1 MPKTLDQLPVKIL
14 AIGAGGLQRALTHE
28 FVHQL
33 NQLKIYHGGIFIGQP
48 RGSEKAEAFNQQQGI
63 YHVVV
68 FDLEGIK
75 GIQRIES
82 VVGASTLTSESGRE
96 VFYAHTE
103 TELDLILVGVT
114 EAGIAPGEMAMDVL
128 DETLFRYFSRHG
140 IDSTICVIN
149 TDNIRNNGHI
159 IQNILINEY
168 PLRSTEYSDW
178 LSQNVGFLDEMGDRI
193 VPQSHDVPEEM
204 QQEVAERIGRQD
216 ELITYTEKMPSI
228 CLVIQD
234 EHQMLRVPFADL
246 IDSGVVVTIESID
259 PHHDWKLLLINSVH
273 VPGITHKGMLSGIE
287 MVNDAANHGVF
298 GPHLE
303 RLMDGYA
310 RIVEADI
317 PIPGRSAHNYSLEF
331 INRIRQM
338 RDSNAR
344 INIIETIKLRERAA
358 DIIKSPN
365 YHSATDSFKDE
376 FAYSVATVLRFLT
389 PVNTNDQTYTGKTD
403 LGINYEIKD
412 PNRAIQDTLNG
423 AFGTNLS
430 DVETR
435 MQQIFANTNH
445 WTPPSGT
452 QQVDLSKNQ
461 DFMTRINRFYH
472 KLVNGETCLSLL
484 EQISP

>member
-1 MPKTLDQLPVKIL
+1 MPKAPDQLPVKIL

-33 NQLKIYHGGIFIGQP
+33 NQRGIYHGGIFIGQP

-68 FDLEGIK
+68 FDLKGIK
-75 GIQRIES
+75 NVQRIES
-82 VVGASTLTSESGRE
+82 VVGATTLALESGRE
-96 VFYAHTE
+96 IFYAHTE
-103 TELDLILVGVT
+103 MELDLILIGVT

-128 DETLFRYFSRHG
+128 DETLFRYFSYHG
-140 IDSTICVIN
+140 VDSSICVMN

-159 IQNILINEY
+159 VRNILLNEY
-168 PLRSTEYSDW
+168 PFRSPEYSNW

-193 VPQSHDVPEEM
+193 VPQSQDVPTEI
-204 QQEVAERIGRQD
+204 QQEAANRINRQD
-216 ELITYTEKMPSI
+216 NLITYTEEMPAI
-228 CLVIQD
+228 GLVIQD
-234 EHQMLRVPFADL
+234 KHQMLRVPFADFT
-246 IDSGVVVTIESID
+246 DSGVVVTTESID

-287 MVNDAANHGVF
+287 TVNDAANHSVF

-310 RIVEADI
+310 KIVESDI
-317 PIPGRSAHNYSLEF
+317 PISGRSAHNYSLEF

-338 RDSNAR
+338 RDSNTR

-365 YHSATDSFKDE
+365 YHNSTESFKDE

-389 PVNTNDQTYTGKTD
+389 PININDQTYTGKTD
-403 LGINYEIKD
+403 LDVNYEIKD
-412 PNRAIQDTLNG
+412 PNRAIQNTLNG
-423 AFGTNLS
+423 AFGINQS
-430 DVETR
+430 DVEIR
-435 MQQIFANTNH
+435 MQQIFANTDH

-452 QQVDLSKNQ
+452 QQVDLSQNR
-461 DFMTRINRFYH
+461 DFMTRINKFYH
-472 KLVNGETCLSLL
+472 KLVNGETCLNLL
-484 EQISP
+484 KQISP

>member
-1 MPKTLDQLPVKIL
+1 
-14 AIGAGGLQRALTHE
+14 
-28 FVHQL
+28 
-33 NQLKIYHGGIFIGQP
+33 
-48 RGSEKAEAFNQQQGI
+48 
-63 YHVVV
+63 
-68 FDLEGIK
+68 
-75 GIQRIES
+75 
-82 VVGASTLTSESGRE
+82 
-96 VFYAHTE
+96 
-103 TELDLILVGVT
+103 
-114 EAGIAPGEMAMDVL
+114 
-128 DETLFRYFSRHG
+128 
-140 IDSTICVIN
+140 
-149 TDNIRNNGHI
+149 
-159 IQNILINEY
+159 
-168 PLRSTEYSDW
+168 
-178 LSQNVGFLDEMGDRI
+178 
-193 VPQSHDVPEEM
+193 
-204 QQEVAERIGRQD
+204 
-216 ELITYTEKMPSI
+216 
-228 CLVIQD
+228 
-234 EHQMLRVPFADL
+234 
-246 IDSGVVVTIESID
+246 
-259 PHHDWKLLLINSVH
+259 
-273 VPGITHKGMLSGIE
+273 

-298 GPHLE
+298 GPHLK

-310 RIVEADI
+310 KIVDADI

-423 AFGTNLS
+423 AFGANLS

>member
-1 MPKTLDQLPVKIL
+1 MPKAPDQLPVKIL

-33 NQLKIYHGGIFIGQP
+33 NQRGIYHGGIFIGQP

-68 FDLEGIK
+68 FDLKGIK
-75 GIQRIES
+75 NVQRIES
-82 VVGASTLTSESGRE
+82 VVGATTLASESGRE
-96 VFYAHTE
+96 IFYTHTE
-103 TELDLILVGVT
+103 MELDLILIGVT

-128 DETLFRYFSRHG
+128 DETLFRYFSHHG
-140 IDSTICVIN
+140 VDSSICVIN

-159 IQNILINEY
+159 LRNILLNEY
-168 PLRSTEYSDW
+168 PLRSTEYNDW

-193 VPQSHDVPEEM
+193 VPQSQDVPEEI
-204 QQEVAERIGRQD
+204 QQEAADRINRQD
-216 ELITYTEKMPSI
+216 SLITYTEKMPAI
-228 CLVIQD
+228 GLVIQD

-246 IDSGVVVTIESID
+246 TDSGVVVTTESID

-287 MVNDAANHGVF
+287 TVNDSANHGVF

-303 RLMDGYA
+303 RLADGYA
-310 RIVEADI
+310 KIVESDI
-317 PIPGRSAHNYSLEF
+317 PISGRSAHNYSLEF

-338 RDSNAR
+338 RDSNTR

-365 YHSATDSFKDE
+365 YHSATESFKDE

-389 PVNTNDQTYTGKTD
+389 PVNINDQTYTGKTD
-403 LGINYEIKD
+403 LDVNYEIKD
-412 PNRAIQDTLNG
+412 PNRSIQDTLNG
-423 AFGTNLS
+423 AFGINLS
-430 DVETR
+430 DVDTR
-435 MQQIFANTNH
+435 MQQIFANTDH
-445 WTPPSGT
+445 WTPPSET
-452 QQVDLSKNQ
+452 QQVDLSKNR
-461 DFMTRINRFYH
+461 DFMTRINSFYH